1 MRREKTN
8 IIITINNGGNCCVHE
23 ETNSAKQ
30 NSIGINILVWFLFIP
45 DIFYSTHRQKYEV
58 RICNH
63 ARTDTART
71 DIHASVKGN
80 KISFCSRVLTL
91 VSVCPTCNASISLV
105 AASVLAPAILYIPEA
120 KLFRDLNL
128 AE

>member
-1 MRREKTN
+1 MKKPI
-8 IIITINNGGNCCVHE
+8 IIITINNRGNCCAYE
-23 ETNSAKQ
+23 KTNSAKQ
-30 NSIGINILVWFLFIP
+30 NSIGINSLVWFLFIP
-45 DIFYSTHRQKYEV
+45 DIFSSTYREKCEI

-71 DIHASVKGN
+71 DIHASVQGK
-80 KISFCSRVLTL
+80 KINFCSRVLTL

-120 KLFRDLNL
+120 
-128 AE
+128 